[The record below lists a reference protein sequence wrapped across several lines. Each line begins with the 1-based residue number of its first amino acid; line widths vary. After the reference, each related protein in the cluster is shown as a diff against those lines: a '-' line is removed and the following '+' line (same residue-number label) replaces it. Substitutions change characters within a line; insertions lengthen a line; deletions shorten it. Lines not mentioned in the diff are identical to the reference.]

1 MKESGG
7 IIYDALSHHIN
18 LLSMYGGKIKK
29 ITKSEMKLA
38 YNDVNVNDTGLLL
51 IYFNNIFGIIFGNQ
65 FQKPNVDE
73 LEFIGTKS
81 NIIFDRIQN
90 HITILKKGRRILKKF
105 KETYDDLFKNQIND
119 FINCKK

>member
-18 LLSMYGGKIKK
+18 LLSLYGGKIKK

-38 YNDVNVNDTGLLL
+38 YTDVNVNDTGLLL
-51 IYFNNIFGIIFGNQ
+51 IYFKKNFGIIFGNQ
-65 FQKPNVDE
+65 FQKPNIDE
-73 LEFIGTKS
+73 LEFIGTNS

-90 HITILKKGRRILKKF
+90 QITILKKGRRILK
-105 KETYDDLFKNQIND
+105 NS
-119 FINCKK
+119 KKLMTIYLKIK